1 MFKPWLQ
8 IIACIEGLLLGNSTA
23 LAVTELEIDDPD
35 LNIYP
40 LIPRTVLQAS
50 WKAIPGIWYQ
60 LEHAENVNGPWNST
74 SGWSVGYEST
84 ICGTVPA
91 NTITLPHLFLRL
103 KMTPLQSGV
112 RLVVSRNLSEII
124 EDYSTY
130 NFGFLANI
138 ITNQVPKYRT
148 SILETQRWSGVIYIG
163 QSDCKYLYVQSDD
176 GCMISINGVIRHNT
190 LNQQQAWYDIEHSLD
205 CLGKLPEGSNRV
217 QVTYANLVHDNSYPY
232 DGITLYLVGS
242 FTCANHFIEG
252 TNTICW
258 YGGESSSNTYRLN
271 YTSDSITWR
280 TSSNLTATLTN
291 NQLQSLTV
299 TPLGQS
305 AAPLS
310 DWIEAQW
317 NDACND
323 LNQTSRFYLTLLR
336 PRDVNILSST
346 CGVMEYDGKIWFCL
360 SNRLQILDQFGGTW
374 SNDCYVSS
382 DSAVLSPDPMPGGVQ
397 LIPDL
402 SSVYAPLGICSELYG
417 IRSVPGTY
425 DILQNRANRAHLS
438 SGFGATIDLIRVKY
452 HAASFGE
459 NSIQI
464 NTVP

>member
-1 MFKPWLQ
+1 MKRFTALSLWLIAEIASAIDVMVEEPGLQ
-8 IIACIEGLLLGNSTA
+8 IYPIIPNS
-23 LAVTELEIDDPD
+23 
-35 LNIYP
+35 
-40 LIPRTVLQAS
+40 VLQLTWWAV
-50 WKAIPGIWYQ
+50 PGVWYQ
-60 LEHAENVNGPWNST
+60 LECADSLNGPWNVT
-74 SGWSVGYEST
+74 ESWGASPAMQ
-84 ICGTVPA
+84 IISTVPF
-91 NTITLPHLFLRL
+91 NVSDVPRKFMRF
-103 KMTPLQSGV
+103 KMTSIIPNG
-112 RLVVSRNLSEII
+112 RLLITRRLSEII

-138 ITNQVPKYRT
+138 ITNQLPKYQT
-148 SILETQRWSGVIYIG
+148 SVLETQRWSGTIYIG
-163 QSDCKYLYVQSDD
+163 PSDCKYLYVQSDD
-176 GCMISINGVIRHNT
+176 GCMVSINGVIRHNT
-190 LNQQQAWYDIEHSLD
+190 LTQQQAWYDVEHSLD
-205 CLGKLPEGSNRV
+205 CLGRLPEGSNRV
-217 QVTYANLVHDNSYPY
+217 QVTYANLVHDNAYPY
-232 DGITLYLVGS
+232 DGITLYMVGS

-258 YGGESSSNTYRLN
+258 YGGESCSNTYRLN
-271 YTSDSITWR
+271 YTSDNITWR

-291 NQLQSLTV
+291 NLLQTLTV

-317 NDACND
+317 NDACNG

-336 PRDVNILSST
+336 PRDVSILSST
-346 CGVMEYDGKIWFCL
+346 VGVMDYDGKTWFCL
-360 SNRLQILDQFGGTW
+360 SNRLQILDQFGGIWT
-374 SNDCYVSS
+374 NDCLVSS
-382 DSAVLSPDPMPGGVQ
+382 DSAVITPDPMPSGIQ

-402 SSVYAPLGICSELYG
+402 SSVSALKGICSELYG
-417 IRSVPGTY
+417 IRSGPGTY

-438 SGFGATIDLIRVKY
+438 GGFGATFDMIRVKY